1 MSYIPLSLRPF
12 DVNIDTSSTVNYTYT
27 NLDDDLATIK
37 TVGYLSKTVEDTANI
52 ANSLKVN
59 DLVYITGSDGSQ
71 QVKVTDIDPEITLN
85 AGLIFI
91 DGFIATTTNG
101 VAIESFAAPNT
112 LIGDTILATMD
123 TSVLLVSVREA
134 TVLVNGFIQVTF
146 SANAQIGDTVNLLS
160 IRQA

>member
-1 MSYIPLSLRPF
+1 MSYIPLNLRPF

-27 NLDDDLATIK
+27 NLDDDLAEIK
-37 TVGYLSKTVEDTANI
+37 TVGYFSKTVEDTANI

-71 QVKVTDIDPEITLN
+71 QVKVTDIDAEITIN

-101 VAIESFAAPNT
+101 LAIESFAAPNT
-112 LIGDTILATMD
+112 LIGDVILAT
-123 TSVLLVSVREA
+123 TNQSIPLRSVIEA
-134 TVLVNGFIQVTF
+134 TVLVDAFIQVTF
-146 SANAQIGDTVNLLS
+146 NGAATIGDTVNLLS